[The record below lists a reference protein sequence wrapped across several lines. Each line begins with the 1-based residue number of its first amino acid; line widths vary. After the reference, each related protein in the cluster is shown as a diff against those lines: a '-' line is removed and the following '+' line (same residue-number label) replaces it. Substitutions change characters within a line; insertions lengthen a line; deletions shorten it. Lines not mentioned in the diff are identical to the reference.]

1 MPSPDTPG
9 PGVPRRARRRPGWVP
24 AVVAVLVGAGVGLL
38 GTVLHL
44 NFSWIG
50 GTSTAEGAWVLP
62 WGAVLALLLSGSAQ
76 LWWTLR
82 SSVPWAGG
90 VVAIAAFTTA
100 MVLGNWPGLDTWAVA
115 ANEYT
120 LAVVP
125 GPAIAG
131 TVWIWGIPVV
141 AILTM
146 LLAQPLLRH
155 PVASD

>member
-1 MPSPDTPG
+1 M
-9 PGVPRRARRRPGWVP
+9 
-24 AVVAVLVGAGVGLL
+24 GAGVGLL

-44 NFSWIG
+44 NFAWIG
-50 GTSTAEGAWVLP
+50 GTSTAEGAWILP
-62 WGAVLALLLSGSAQ
+62 WGAVLALLLTGSAQ

-90 VVAIAAFTTA
+90 VLAISAFTTA
-100 MVLGNWPGLDTWAVA
+100 MVLGNWPGLDTLAVA

-120 LAVVP
+120 LTVVP

-141 AILTM
+141 AVVAM
-146 LLAQPLLRH
+146 LVAQPLLRV
-155 PVASD
+155 PASED

>member
-1 MPSPDTPG
+1 MPSPD
-9 PGVPRRARRRPGWVP
+9 VPRRDRRRPGWVP

-62 WGAVLALLLSGSAQ
+62 WGAVLALLLTGSAQ

-82 SSVPWAGG
+82 SSVVWTGG

-120 LAVVP
+120 LQVLP

-155 PVASD
+155 PVTQD